1 MNGTIGFIGCGN
13 MGGALARAVAKAVP
27 AEQILLANR
36 TPEKAERLAAELGA
50 QVSDSQTIARTC
62 RYVFLGVKPYML
74 QELLSSILPALKSQ
88 ASRPVLVSMAA
99 ATPVSKFRDMTNDF
113 SWPVIRIMPSTPVAV
128 GQGITQYCSLNVK
141 EADMAD
147 FLTMMA
153 PSGLLDPMPDS
164 QIDAANCLSGCGPA
178 FACLFME
185 GLADGAVACGLP
197 RDKANVYAAQ
207 MLLGTAALALE
218 TGLPFG
224 QLKDQV
230 CSPGGVTIQGVRAL
244 EKAGLRSAAME
255 AVIAA
260 VKKTEK
266 MKG

>member
-1 MNGTIGFIGCGN
+1 
-13 MGGALARAVAKAVP
+13 
-27 AEQILLANR
+27 
-36 TPEKAERLAAELGA
+36 
-50 QVSDSQTIARTC
+50 
-62 RYVFLGVKPYML
+62 
-74 QELLSSILPALKSQ
+74 
-88 ASRPVLVSMAA
+88 
-99 ATPVSKFRDMTNDF
+99 
-113 SWPVIRIMPSTPVAV
+113 
-128 GQGITQYCSLNVK
+128 
-141 EADMAD
+141 MAD